1 MASTIKVTLNSEGV
15 RDLLRS
21 DGVRKDLR
29 ARADR
34 IAAAAGP
41 GHIADDETGRN
52 RARAAVITATAEAM
66 LSEATNHTLTRAID
80 AGR

>member
-1 MASTIKVTLNSEGV
+1 MAKPRIQLNRKGV
-15 RDLLRS
+15 RTLLRS
-21 DGVRKDLR
+21 PAVLADLEGR
-29 ARADR
+29 ARR

-41 GHIADDETGRN
+41 GHVVDSSVGRN

-66 LSEATNHTLTRAID
+66 LSEAKHRTLTRAID